1 MGSIHKV
8 LSEEVLNSGQEAPW
22 RSVGWGVGG
31 AVCMAGVRAEGGGG
45 QEEEDCM
52 KVIILKAEAAP
63 DRRGEDLDLGAL
75 QFAA

>member
-1 MGSIHKV
+1 MAGCGGGV
-8 LSEEVLNSGQEAPW
+8 C
-22 RSVGWGVGG
+22 WGRCVHGGGGGG
-31 AVCMAGVRAEGGGG
+31 AEAGGG
-45 QEEEDCM
+45 QEVEDCM

>member
-1 MGSIHKV
+1 
-8 LSEEVLNSGQEAPW
+8 
-22 RSVGWGVGG
+22 
-31 AVCMAGVRAEGGGG
+31 MAGGRAEGGGG
-45 QEEEDCM
+45 QEVEDCM